1 MKCGVYFAFFMLKGL
16 FNYGE
21 TDFAWELMTCNDIH
35 SWQTMLND
43 GATTC
48 MEAWGVEQKW
58 NTSLCH
64 PWASAPVYM
73 AAAEIF
79 GLKPASPG
87 WNKLSFAPKI
97 PAGEH
102 SLSTVSRE
110 LQSQLLDTFV
120 ELIWRNQVVIET
132 QAKQFLGAECL

>member
-97 PAGEH
+97 PAGLDSGE
-102 SLSTVSRE
+102 LSINIPQGKVNVIFRRE
-110 LQSQLLDTFV
+110 NGQPVFDLTAPD
-120 ELIWRNQVVIET
+120 EVVIN
-132 QAKQFLGAECL
+132 K